1 MKIHNTLSGKTESF
15 KPTGNTVSMYV
26 CGITPYSPAH
36 VGHAMRSVVFDVFKR
51 YLEYKGF
58 QVLHIENFT
67 DIDDKMIEGASK
79 QGISV
84 SELAESNISS
94 YLKEMD
100 MLGVL
105 RANSYPRAT
114 AEIENIIDMISG
126 LIENKSAYEINGDV
140 YFRVRSISDYGK
152 LSDRDIEK
160 LKSGARVAI
169 ADHKEDALDF
179 ALWKSQKP
187 GEPAWQSPWGPGRPG
202 WHIECSAMALEY
214 LGESI
219 DIHGGGQDLIF
230 PHHENEIAQS
240 ESFSGIKPFAKFWMH
255 NGLVRLGEDKMSKS
269 LGNMVTIGQALD
281 AHSADALR
289 LLFISAHYRSPIT
302 YNEDA
307 VVAQENALQRI
318 KSALKLD
325 GLETESKMDTSSYI
339 TNFENAMDDDLNTPK
354 ALSVIFDLVREIH
367 KEHKVGNAISEGQET
382 LKKITGVLGLGL
394 QDKKPDSD
402 SDDLIEFLIEI
413 RLSLRNAN
421 QYELADK
428 IRDGLLD
435 LGIQIED
442 GVDKT
447 SWKRLP

>member
-1 MKIHNTLSGKTESF
+1 MKIHNTLTGTTELF
-15 KPTGNTVSMYV
+15 KPSGNTVSMYV

-51 YLEYKGF
+51 YLIHKGF
-58 QVLHIENFT
+58 QVIHVENFT
-67 DIDDKMIEGASK
+67 DIDDKMIDGANK

-84 SELAESNISS
+84 SELAESNISR

-100 MLGVL
+100 MLEVL

-114 AEIENIIDMISG
+114 DEIENIVNMISG
-126 LIENKSAYEINGDV
+126 LIENESAYEVNGDV

-187 GEPAWQSPWGPGRPG
+187 GEPAWKSPWGLGRPG

-240 ESFSGIKPFAKFWMH
+240 ESFSGQKPFAKVWMH

-269 LGNMVTIGQALD
+269 LGNMVTIGQALEK
-281 AHSADALR
+281 HSADALR

-307 VVAQENALQRI
+307 VLAQENAIQRI
-318 KSALKLD
+318 KNALKLEGQEARSKID
-325 GLETESKMDTSSYI
+325 TESYMSS
-339 TNFENAMDDDLNTPK
+339 FEVAMDDDLNTPK
-354 ALSVIFDLVREIH
+354 ALAVIFDLVRDIYKQH
-367 KEHKVGNAISEGQET
+367 KDGGSISDAQAT
-382 LKKITGVLGLGL
+382 LKKITGVLGLTL
-394 QDKKPDSD
+394 SDKESNTVSD
-402 SDDLIEFLIEI
+402 SFIDLLIEI
-413 RLSLRNAN
+413 RISLREAN

-428 IRDGLLD
+428 IRDRLLD
-435 LGIQIED
+435 LGVQIED
-442 GVDKT
+442 GIDKS
-447 SWKRLP
+447 SWTRLS

>member
-1 MKIHNTLSGKTESF
+1 MKIHNTLTGTTELF
-15 KPTGNTVSMYV
+15 KPSGNTVSMYV

-51 YLEYKGF
+51 YLIHKGF
-58 QVLHIENFT
+58 QVIHVENFT
-67 DIDDKMIEGASK
+67 DIDDKMIDGANK

-84 SELAESNISS
+84 SELAESNISR

-100 MLGVL
+100 MLEVL

-114 AEIENIIDMISG
+114 DEIENIVNMISG
-126 LIENKSAYEINGDV
+126 LIENESAYEVNGDV

-187 GEPAWQSPWGPGRPG
+187 GEPAWKSPWGLGRPG

-240 ESFSGIKPFAKFWMH
+240 ESFSGQKPFAKVWMH

-269 LGNMVTIGQALD
+269 LGNMVTIGQALEK
-281 AHSADALR
+281 HSADALR

-307 VVAQENALQRI
+307 VLAQENAIQRI
-318 KSALKLD
+318 KNALKLEGQEARSKID
-325 GLETESKMDTSSYI
+325 TESYMSS
-339 TNFENAMDDDLNTPK
+339 FEVAMDDDLNTPK
-354 ALSVIFDLVREIH
+354 ALAVIFDLVRDIYKQH
-367 KEHKVGNAISEGQET
+367 KDGGSISDAQAT
-382 LKKITGVLGLGL
+382 LKKITGVLGLTL
-394 QDKKPDSD
+394 SNTESNTVSD
-402 SDDLIEFLIEI
+402 SFIDLLIEI
-413 RLSLRNAN
+413 RISLREAN

-435 LGIQIED
+435 LGVQIED
-442 GVDKT
+442 GIDKS
-447 SWKRLP
+447 SWTRLS

>member
-1 MKIHNTLSGKTESF
+1 MKIHNTLTGTTELF
-15 KPTGNTVSMYV
+15 KPSGNTVSMYV

-51 YLEYKGF
+51 YLMHKGF
-58 QVLHIENFT
+58 QVIHVENFT
-67 DIDDKMIEGASK
+67 DIDDKMIDGANK

-84 SELAESNISS
+84 SELAESNISR

-100 MLGVL
+100 MLEVL

-114 AEIENIIDMISG
+114 DEIENIVNMISG
-126 LIENKSAYEINGDV
+126 LIKNESAYEVNGDV

-187 GEPAWQSPWGPGRPG
+187 GEPAWKSPWGLGRPG

-240 ESFSGIKPFAKFWMH
+240 ESFSGQKPFAKVWMH

-269 LGNMVTIGQALD
+269 LGNMVTIGQALEK
-281 AHSADALR
+281 HSADALR

-307 VVAQENALQRI
+307 VLAQENAIQRI
-318 KSALKLD
+318 KNALKLEGQEARSKID
-325 GLETESKMDTSSYI
+325 TESYMSS
-339 TNFENAMDDDLNTPK
+339 FEVAMDDDLNTPK
-354 ALSVIFDLVREIH
+354 ALAVIFDLVRDIYKQH
-367 KEHKVGNAISEGQET
+367 KDGGSISDAQAT
-382 LKKITGVLGLGL
+382 LKKITGVLGLTL
-394 QDKKPDSD
+394 SDKESNTVSD
-402 SDDLIEFLIEI
+402 SFIDLLIEI
-413 RLSLRNAN
+413 RISLREAN

-428 IRDGLLD
+428 IRDRLLD
-435 LGIQIED
+435 LGVQIED
-442 GVDKT
+442 GIDKS
-447 SWKRLP
+447 SWTRLS

>member
-1 MKIHNTLSGKTESF
+1 MKIHNTLTGKTESL
-15 KPTGNTVSMYV
+15 KPSGTTITMYV

-51 YLEYKGF
+51 YLEHKGLD
-58 QVLHIENFT
+58 VIHVENFT
-67 DIDDKMIEGASK
+67 DIDDKMIDGARK
-79 QGISV
+79 LGVSV

-114 AEIENIIDMISG
+114 AEIENIVNMISV
-126 LIENKSAYEINGDV
+126 LIENQAAYEVNGDV
-140 YFRVRSISDYGK
+140 YFRVRSVSDYGK

-169 ADHKEDALDF
+169 AYHKEDALDF

-187 GEPAWQSPWGPGRPG
+187 GEPAWQSPWGSGRPG
-202 WHIECSAMALEY
+202 WHIECSAMALQY

-219 DIHGGGQDLIF
+219 DVHGGGQDLIF

-240 ESFSGIKPFAKFWMH
+240 ESFSGKKPFAKVWMH

-269 LGNMVTIGQALD
+269 LGNMVTIGQALET
-281 AHSADALR
+281 HSADALR
-289 LLFISAHYRSPIT
+289 LLFISSHYRSPIT
-302 YNEDA
+302 YNDDA
-307 VVAQENALQRI
+307 VLSQESAIQRI
-318 KSALKLD
+318 KNALELD
-325 GLETESKMDTSSYI
+325 GVETNSKIDTSSYAI
-339 TNFENAMDDDLNTPK
+339 SFDNAMDDDLNTPK
-354 ALSVIFDLVREIH
+354 ALAVIFELVREIH
-367 KEHKVGNAISEGQET
+367 KEYKIGNSISKAQVT
-382 LKKITGVLGLGL
+382 LKEITGVLGLKL
-394 QDKKPDSD
+394 SSTKSNAASD
-402 SDDLIEFLIEI
+402 GFIDLLIEV

-421 QYELADK
+421 QYDLADK
-428 IRDGLLD
+428 IRDGLIK
-435 LGIQIED
+435 LGVQIED

-447 SWKRLP
+447 SWKRLS

>member
-1 MKIHNTLSGKTESF
+1 MKIHNTLTGKTELLKVS
-15 KPTGNTVSMYV
+15 GNKVSMYV

-51 YLEYKGF
+51 YLIHKGLD
-58 QVLHIENFT
+58 VVHVENFT
-67 DIDDKMIEGASK
+67 DIDDKMIDGANK

-94 YLKEMD
+94 YLTEMD

-105 RANSYPRAT
+105 RADSYPRAT
-114 AEIENIIDMISG
+114 GEIENIVNMISG
-126 LIENKSAYEINGDV
+126 LIENESAYEVNGDV
-140 YFRVRSISDYGK
+140 YFRVRSNPDYGK

-187 GEPAWQSPWGPGRPG
+187 GEPAWQSPWGLGRPG

-240 ESFSGIKPFAKFWMH
+240 ESFSGHKPFAKVWMH

-269 LGNMVTIGQALD
+269 LGNMVTIGQALNT
-281 AHSADALR
+281 HSADALR

-307 VVAQENALQRI
+307 VLAQENAIQRI
-318 KSALKLD
+318 KNALKLM
-325 GLETESKMDTSSYI
+325 GQETDSKIDTNSYVN
-339 TNFENAMDDDLNTPK
+339 NFESAMDDDLNTPK
-354 ALSVIFDLVREIH
+354 ALAVIFDLVREIYKH
-367 KEHKVGNAISEGQET
+367 HRNGNSITDAQNT
-382 LKKITGVLGLGL
+382 LKNITGVLGLTL
-394 QDKKPDSD
+394 SDKESNTASD
-402 SDDLIEFLIEI
+402 SFIDLLIEV
-413 RLSLRNAN
+413 RLSLREAN

-435 LGIQIED
+435 LGVHIED

-447 SWKRLP
+447 TWNRPS

>member
-1 MKIHNTLSGKTESF
+1 
-15 KPTGNTVSMYV
+15 V
-26 CGITPYSPAH
+26 
-36 VGHAMRSVVFDVFKR
+36 
-51 YLEYKGF
+51 
-58 QVLHIENFT
+58 
-67 DIDDKMIEGASK
+67 
-79 QGISV
+79 
-84 SELAESNISS
+84 
-94 YLKEMD
+94 
-100 MLGVL
+100 
-105 RANSYPRAT
+105 
-114 AEIENIIDMISG
+114 
-126 LIENKSAYEINGDV
+126 NGDV
-140 YFRVRSISDYGK
+140 YFRVRSNPDYGK

-187 GEPAWQSPWGPGRPG
+187 GEPAWQSPWGLGRPG

-240 ESFSGIKPFAKFWMH
+240 ESFSGHKPFAKVWMH

-269 LGNMVTIGQALD
+269 LGNMVTIGQALNT
-281 AHSADALR
+281 HSADALR

-307 VVAQENALQRI
+307 VLAQENAIQRI
-318 KSALKLD
+318 KNALKLM
-325 GLETESKMDTSSYI
+325 GQETDSKIDTNSYVN
-339 TNFENAMDDDLNTPK
+339 NFESAMDDDLNTPK
-354 ALSVIFDLVREIH
+354 ALAVIFDLVREIYKH
-367 KEHKVGNAISEGQET
+367 HRNGNSITDAQNT
-382 LKKITGVLGLGL
+382 LKNITGVLGLTL
-394 QDKKPDSD
+394 SDKESNTASD
-402 SDDLIEFLIEI
+402 SFIDLLIEV
-413 RLSLRNAN
+413 RLSLREAN

-435 LGIQIED
+435 LGVHIED

-447 SWKRLP
+447 TWNRPS

>member
-1 MKIHNTLSGKTESF
+1 MKIHNTLTGRTELF
-15 KPTGNTVSMYV
+15 KPSGNTVSMYV

-51 YLEYKGF
+51 YLMHKGF
-58 QVLHIENFT
+58 QVIHVENFT
-67 DIDDKMIEGASK
+67 DIDDKMIDGANK

-84 SELAESNISS
+84 SELAESNISR

-100 MLGVL
+100 MLEVL

-114 AEIENIIDMISG
+114 DEIENIVNMISG
-126 LIENKSAYEINGDV
+126 LIKNESAYEVNGDV

-187 GEPAWQSPWGPGRPG
+187 GEPAWKSPWGLGRPG

-240 ESFSGIKPFAKFWMH
+240 ESFSGQKPFAKVWMH

-269 LGNMVTIGQALD
+269 LGNMVTIGQALEK
-281 AHSADALR
+281 HSADALR

-307 VVAQENALQRI
+307 VLAQENAIQRI
-318 KSALKLD
+318 KNALKLEGQEARSKID
-325 GLETESKMDTSSYI
+325 TESYMSS
-339 TNFENAMDDDLNTPK
+339 FEVAMDDDLNTPK
-354 ALSVIFDLVREIH
+354 ALAVIFDLVRDIYKQH
-367 KEHKVGNAISEGQET
+367 KDGGSISDAQAT
-382 LKKITGVLGLGL
+382 LKKITGVLGLTL
-394 QDKKPDSD
+394 SDKESNTVSD
-402 SDDLIEFLIEI
+402 SFIDLLIEI
-413 RLSLRNAN
+413 RISLREAN

-435 LGIQIED
+435 LGVQIED
-442 GVDKT
+442 GIDKS
-447 SWKRLP
+447 SWSRLS

>member
-1 MKIHNTLSGKTESF
+1 MKIHNTLTGRTELF
-15 KPTGNTVSMYV
+15 KPSGNTVSMYV

-51 YLEYKGF
+51 YLMHKGF
-58 QVLHIENFT
+58 QVIHVENFT
-67 DIDDKMIEGASK
+67 DIDDKMIDGANK

-84 SELAESNISS
+84 SELAESNISR

-100 MLGVL
+100 MLEVL

-114 AEIENIIDMISG
+114 DEIENIVNMISG
-126 LIENKSAYEINGDV
+126 LIKNESAYEVNGDV

-187 GEPAWQSPWGPGRPG
+187 GEPAWKSPWGLGRPG

-240 ESFSGIKPFAKFWMH
+240 ESFSGQKPFAKVWMH

-269 LGNMVTIGQALD
+269 LGNMVTIGQALEK
-281 AHSADALR
+281 HSADALR

-307 VVAQENALQRI
+307 VLAQENAIQRI
-318 KSALKLD
+318 KNALKLEGQEARSKID
-325 GLETESKMDTSSYI
+325 TESYMSS
-339 TNFENAMDDDLNTPK
+339 FEVAMDDDLNTPK
-354 ALSVIFDLVREIH
+354 ALAVIFDLVRDIYKQH
-367 KEHKVGNAISEGQET
+367 KDGGSISDAQAT
-382 LKKITGVLGLGL
+382 LKKITGVLGLTL
-394 QDKKPDSD
+394 SDKESNTVSD
-402 SDDLIEFLIEI
+402 SFIDLLIEI
-413 RLSLRNAN
+413 RISLREAN

-428 IRDGLLD
+428 IRDRLLD
-435 LGIQIED
+435 LGVQIED
-442 GVDKT
+442 GIDKS
-447 SWKRLP
+447 SWTRLS

>member
-1 MKIHNTLSGKTESF
+1 MKIHNTLTGTTELF
-15 KPTGNTVSMYV
+15 KPSGNTVSMYV

-51 YLEYKGF
+51 YLMHKGF
-58 QVLHIENFT
+58 QVIHVENFT
-67 DIDDKMIEGASK
+67 DIDDKMIDGANK

-84 SELAESNISS
+84 SELAESNISR

-100 MLGVL
+100 MLEVL

-114 AEIENIIDMISG
+114 DEIENIVNMISG
-126 LIENKSAYEINGDV
+126 LIDNESAYEVNGDV

-187 GEPAWQSPWGPGRPG
+187 GEPAWKSPWGLGRPG
-202 WHIECSAMALEY
+202 WHIERSAMALEY

-240 ESFSGIKPFAKFWMH
+240 ESFSGQKPFAKVWMH

-269 LGNMVTIGQALD
+269 LGNMVTIGQALEK
-281 AHSADALR
+281 HSADALR

-307 VVAQENALQRI
+307 VQAQENAIQRI
-318 KSALKLD
+318 KNALK
-325 GLETESKMDTSSYI
+325 
-339 TNFENAMDDDLNTPK
+339 
-354 ALSVIFDLVREIH
+354 
-367 KEHKVGNAISEGQET
+367 
-382 LKKITGVLGLGL
+382 
-394 QDKKPDSD
+394 
-402 SDDLIEFLIEI
+402 
-413 RLSLRNAN
+413 
-421 QYELADK
+421 
-428 IRDGLLD
+428 
-435 LGIQIED
+435 
-442 GVDKT
+442 
-447 SWKRLP
+447 

>member
-1 MKIHNTLSGKTESF
+1 MKIHNTLTGTTELF
-15 KPTGNTVSMYV
+15 KPSGNTVSMYV

-51 YLEYKGF
+51 YLIHKGF
-58 QVLHIENFT
+58 QVIHVENFT
-67 DIDDKMIEGASK
+67 DIDDKMIDGANK

-84 SELAESNISS
+84 SELAESNISR

-100 MLGVL
+100 MLEVL

-114 AEIENIIDMISG
+114 DEIENIVNMISG
-126 LIENKSAYEINGDV
+126 LIDNESAYEVNGDV

-187 GEPAWQSPWGPGRPG
+187 GEPAWKSPWGLGRPG

-240 ESFSGIKPFAKFWMH
+240 ESFSGQKPFAKVWMH

-269 LGNMVTIGQALD
+269 LGNMVTIGQALEK
-281 AHSADALR
+281 HSADALR

-307 VVAQENALQRI
+307 VLAQENAIQRI
-318 KSALKLD
+318 KNALKLEGQEARSKID
-325 GLETESKMDTSSYI
+325 TESYMSS
-339 TNFENAMDDDLNTPK
+339 FEVAMDDDLNTPK
-354 ALSVIFDLVREIH
+354 ALAVIFDLVRDIYKQH
-367 KEHKVGNAISEGQET
+367 KDGSSISDAQAT
-382 LKKITGVLGLGL
+382 LKKITGVLGLTL
-394 QDKKPDSD
+394 SDTESNTVSD
-402 SDDLIEFLIEI
+402 SFIDLLIEI
-413 RLSLRNAN
+413 RISLREAN

-435 LGIQIED
+435 LGVQIED
-442 GVDKT
+442 GIDKS
-447 SWKRLP
+447 SWSRLS

>member
-1 MKIHNTLSGKTESF
+1 MCI
-15 KPTGNTVSMYV
+15 
-26 CGITPYSPAH
+26 
-36 VGHAMRSVVFDVFKR
+36 R
-51 YLEYKGF
+51 
-58 QVLHIENFT
+58 
-67 DIDDKMIEGASK
+67 
-79 QGISV
+79 
-84 SELAESNISS
+84 
-94 YLKEMD
+94 
-100 MLGVL
+100 
-105 RANSYPRAT
+105 
-114 AEIENIIDMISG
+114 
-126 LIENKSAYEINGDV
+126 
-140 YFRVRSISDYGK
+140 
-152 LSDRDIEK
+152 DR
-160 LKSGARVAI
+160 
-169 ADHKEDALDF
+169 
-179 ALWKSQKP
+179 
-187 GEPAWQSPWGPGRPG
+187 QSPWGPGRPG

-354 ALSVIFDLVREIH
+354 ALAVIFDLVREIH

-402 SDDLIEFLIEI
+402 ADDLIEFLIEI

-442 GVDKT
+442 GVD
-447 SWKRLP
+447 

>member
-1 MKIHNTLSGKTESF
+1 MKIHNTLTGKTELL
-15 KPTGNTVSMYV
+15 KVAGNKVSMYV

-51 YLEYKGF
+51 YLIHKGLD
-58 QVLHIENFT
+58 VVHVENFT
-67 DIDDKMIEGASK
+67 DIDDKMIDGANK

-94 YLKEMD
+94 YLTEMD

-105 RANSYPRAT
+105 RADSYPRAT
-114 AEIENIIDMISG
+114 GEIENIVNMISG
-126 LIENKSAYEINGDV
+126 LIENESAYEVNGDV
-140 YFRVRSISDYGK
+140 YFRVRSNPDNGK

-187 GEPAWQSPWGPGRPG
+187 GEPAWQSPWGLGRPG

-240 ESFSGIKPFAKFWMH
+240 ESFSGHKPFAKVWMH

-269 LGNMVTIGQALD
+269 LGNMVTIGQALNT
-281 AHSADALR
+281 HSADALR

-307 VVAQENALQRI
+307 VLAQENAIQRI
-318 KSALKLD
+318 KNALKLM
-325 GLETESKMDTSSYI
+325 GQETDSKIDTNSYVN
-339 TNFENAMDDDLNTPK
+339 NFESAMDDDLNTPK
-354 ALSVIFDLVREIH
+354 ALAVIFDLVREIYKH
-367 KEHKVGNAISEGQET
+367 HRNGNSITDAQNT
-382 LKKITGVLGLGL
+382 LKNITGVLGLTL
-394 QDKKPDSD
+394 SDKESNTASD
-402 SDDLIEFLIEI
+402 SFIDLLNEV
-413 RLSLRNAN
+413 RLSLREAN

-435 LGIQIED
+435 LGVHIED
-442 GVDKT
+442 GVDKPT
-447 SWKRLP
+447 WNRPS

>member
-1 MKIHNTLSGKTESF
+1 MKIHNTLTGRTELF
-15 KPTGNTVSMYV
+15 KPSGNTVSMYV

-51 YLEYKGF
+51 YLMHKGF
-58 QVLHIENFT
+58 QVIHVENFT
-67 DIDDKMIEGASK
+67 DIDDKMIDGANK

-84 SELAESNISS
+84 SELAESNISR

-100 MLGVL
+100 MLEVL

-114 AEIENIIDMISG
+114 DEIENIVNMISG
-126 LIENKSAYEINGDV
+126 LIKNESAYEVNGDV

-187 GEPAWQSPWGPGRPG
+187 GEPAWKSPWGLGRPG

-240 ESFSGIKPFAKFWMH
+240 ESFSGQKPFAKVWMH

-269 LGNMVTIGQALD
+269 LGNMVTIGQALEK
-281 AHSADALR
+281 HSADALR

-307 VVAQENALQRI
+307 VLAQENAIQRI
-318 KSALKLD
+318 KNALKLEGQEARSKID
-325 GLETESKMDTSSYI
+325 TESYMSS
-339 TNFENAMDDDLNTPK
+339 FEVAMDDDLNTPK
-354 ALSVIFDLVREIH
+354 ALAVIFDLVRDIYKQH
-367 KEHKVGNAISEGQET
+367 KDGGSISDAQAT
-382 LKKITGVLGLGL
+382 LKKITGVLGLTL
-394 QDKKPDSD
+394 SDKESNTVSD
-402 SDDLIEFLIEI
+402 SFIDLLIEI
-413 RLSLRNAN
+413 RISLREAN

-428 IRDGLLD
+428 IRDRLLD
-435 LGIQIED
+435 LGVQIED
-442 GVDKT
+442 GIDKS
-447 SWKRLP
+447 SWSRLS

>member
-15 KPTGNTVSMYV
+15 KPSGNTISMYV

-58 QVLHIENFT
+58 QVLHVENFT
-67 DIDDKMIEGASK
+67 DIDDKMIEGANK

-114 AEIENIIDMISG
+114 AEIDNIVNMISG
-126 LIENKSAYEINGDV
+126 LIENNSAYEINGDV
-140 YFRVRSISDYGK
+140 YFRVRSVSDYGK

-169 ADHKEDALDF
+169 ANHKEDALDF

-187 GEPAWQSPWGPGRPG
+187 GEPSWKSPWGPGRPG

-240 ESFSGIKPFAKFWMH
+240 ESFSGKKPFAKVWVH

-269 LGNMVTIGQALD
+269 LGNMVTIGQALHT
-281 AHSADALR
+281 HSADALR
-289 LLFISAHYRSPIT
+289 LLFISAHYRSPTT

-307 VVAQENALQRI
+307 VLAQGKAIQRI

-325 GLETESKMDTSSYI
+325 GQETECKLNTSTYI
-339 TNFENAMDDDLNTPK
+339 HSFESAMDDDLNTPK
-354 ALSVIFDLVREIH
+354 ALAVIFDLVREIH
-367 KEHKVGNAISEGQET
+367 KEHKIGNSISEGQAT
-382 LKKITGVLGLGL
+382 LKTITSVLGLNL
-394 QDKKPDSD
+394 SDKETNTASD
-402 SDDLIEFLIEI
+402 SFIDLLSEI
-413 RLSLRNAN
+413 RLSLREAN
-421 QYELADK
+421 QYDLADK
-428 IRDGLLD
+428 IRDRLLD
-435 LGIQIED
+435 LGVQIED

>member
-1 MKIHNTLSGKTESF
+1 MKIHNTLTGTTELF
-15 KPTGNTVSMYV
+15 KPSGNTVSMYV

-51 YLEYKGF
+51 YLIHKGF
-58 QVLHIENFT
+58 QVIHVENFT
-67 DIDDKMIEGASK
+67 DIDDKMIDGANK

-84 SELAESNISS
+84 SELAESNISR

-100 MLGVL
+100 MLEVL

-114 AEIENIIDMISG
+114 DEIENIVNMISG
-126 LIENKSAYEINGDV
+126 LIENESAYEVNGDV

-187 GEPAWQSPWGPGRPG
+187 GEPAWKSPWGLGRPG

-240 ESFSGIKPFAKFWMH
+240 ESFSGQKPFAKVWMH

-269 LGNMVTIGQALD
+269 LGNMVTIGQALEK
-281 AHSADALR
+281 HSADALR

-307 VVAQENALQRI
+307 VLAQENAIQRI
-318 KSALKLD
+318 KNALKLEGQEARSKID
-325 GLETESKMDTSSYI
+325 TESYMSS
-339 TNFENAMDDDLNTPK
+339 FEVAMDDDLNTPK
-354 ALSVIFDLVREIH
+354 ALAVIFDLVRDIYKQH
-367 KEHKVGNAISEGQET
+367 KDGSSISDAQAT
-382 LKKITGVLGLGL
+382 LKKITGVLGLTL
-394 QDKKPDSD
+394 SDTESNTVSD
-402 SDDLIEFLIEI
+402 SFIDLLIEI
-413 RLSLRNAN
+413 RISLREAN

-435 LGIQIED
+435 LGVQIED
-442 GVDKT
+442 GIDKS
-447 SWKRLP
+447 SWSRLS

>member
-1 MKIHNTLSGKTESF
+1 MKIHNTLTGTTELF
-15 KPTGNTVSMYV
+15 KPSGNTVSMYV

-51 YLEYKGF
+51 YLMHKGF
-58 QVLHIENFT
+58 QVIHVENFT
-67 DIDDKMIEGASK
+67 DIDDKMIDGANK

-84 SELAESNISS
+84 SELAESNISR

-100 MLGVL
+100 MLEVL

-114 AEIENIIDMISG
+114 DEIENIVNMISG
-126 LIENKSAYEINGDV
+126 LIKNESAYEVNGDV

-187 GEPAWQSPWGPGRPG
+187 GEPAWKSPWGLGRPG

-240 ESFSGIKPFAKFWMH
+240 ESFSGQKPFAKVWMH

-269 LGNMVTIGQALD
+269 LGNMVTIGQALEK
-281 AHSADALR
+281 HSADALR

-307 VVAQENALQRI
+307 VLAQENAIQRI
-318 KSALKLD
+318 KNALKLEGQEARSKID
-325 GLETESKMDTSSYI
+325 TESYMSS
-339 TNFENAMDDDLNTPK
+339 FEVAMDDDLNTPK
-354 ALSVIFDLVREIH
+354 ALAVIFDLVRDIYKQH
-367 KEHKVGNAISEGQET
+367 KDGSSISDAQAT
-382 LKKITGVLGLGL
+382 LKKITGVLGLTL
-394 QDKKPDSD
+394 SNTESNTVSD
-402 SDDLIEFLIEI
+402 SFIDLLIEI
-413 RLSLRNAN
+413 RISLREAN

-435 LGIQIED
+435 LVVQIED
-442 GVDKT
+442 GIDKS
-447 SWKRLP
+447 SWSRLS

>member
-1 MKIHNTLSGKTESF
+1 MNIHNTLSGKTEPF
-15 KPTGNTVSMYV
+15 KPSGNTVSMYV

-36 VGHAMRSVVFDVFKR
+36 VGHAMRSVVFDVLKR

-67 DIDDKMIEGASK
+67 DIDDKMIEGANK

-114 AEIENIIDMISG
+114 AEIDNIVDMISG
-126 LIENKSAYEINGDV
+126 LIKNNSAYEINGDV

-160 LKSGARVAI
+160 LKSGARVAV
-169 ADHKEDALDF
+169 AAHKEDALDF

-187 GEPAWQSPWGPGRPG
+187 GEPSWQSPWGPGRPG

-240 ESFSGIKPFAKFWMH
+240 ESFSGKKPFAKVWVH

-269 LGNMVTIGQALD
+269 LGNMVTIGQALHT
-281 AHSADALR
+281 HSADALR
-289 LLFISAHYRSPIT
+289 LLFISAHYRSPTT

-307 VVAQENALQRI
+307 VLAQGKAIQRI

-325 GLETESKMDTSSYI
+325 CHKTESKLNSSIYI
-339 TNFENAMDDDLNTPK
+339 HNFESAMDDDLNTPK
-354 ALSVIFDLVREIH
+354 ALAVVFDLVREIH
-367 KEHKVGNAISEGQET
+367 KEHKIGNSISEAQTT
-382 LKKITGVLGLGL
+382 LKTITSVLGLNL
-394 QDKKPDSD
+394 SDKEINTASGSFIDL
-402 SDDLIEFLIEI
+402 LIET
-413 RLSLRNAN
+413 RLSLREAN
-421 QYELADK
+421 QYDLADK

-435 LGIQIED
+435 LGVQIED

-447 SWKRLP
+447 SWKHLS

>member
-1 MKIHNTLSGKTESF
+1 MKIHNTLTGTTELF
-15 KPTGNTVSMYV
+15 KPSGNTVSMYV

-51 YLEYKGF
+51 YLMHKGF
-58 QVLHIENFT
+58 QVIHVENFT
-67 DIDDKMIEGASK
+67 DIDDKMIDGANK

-84 SELAESNISS
+84 SELAESNISR

-100 MLGVL
+100 MLEVL

-114 AEIENIIDMISG
+114 DEIENIVNMISG
-126 LIENKSAYEINGDV
+126 LIKNESAYEVNGDV

-187 GEPAWQSPWGPGRPG
+187 GEPAWKSPWGLGRPG

-240 ESFSGIKPFAKFWMH
+240 ESFSGQKPFAKVWMH

-269 LGNMVTIGQALD
+269 LGNMVTIGQALEK
-281 AHSADALR
+281 HSADALR

-307 VVAQENALQRI
+307 VLAQENAIQRI
-318 KSALKLD
+318 KNALKLEGQEARSKID
-325 GLETESKMDTSSYI
+325 TESYMSS
-339 TNFENAMDDDLNTPK
+339 FEVAMDDDLNTPK
-354 ALSVIFDLVREIH
+354 ALAVIFDLVRDIYKQH
-367 KEHKVGNAISEGQET
+367 KDGGSISDAQAT
-382 LKKITGVLGLGL
+382 LKKITGVLGLTL
-394 QDKKPDSD
+394 SDKESNTCLLYTSPSP
-402 SDDLIEFLIEI
+402 
-413 RLSLRNAN
+413 
-421 QYELADK
+421 
-428 IRDGLLD
+428 RD
-435 LGIQIED
+435 
-442 GVDKT
+442 
-447 SWKRLP
+447 

>member
-1 MKIHNTLSGKTESF
+1 MKIHNTLTGTTELF
-15 KPTGNTVSMYV
+15 KPSGNTVSMYV

-51 YLEYKGF
+51 YLIHKGF
-58 QVLHIENFT
+58 QVIHVENFT
-67 DIDDKMIEGASK
+67 DIDDKMIDGANK

-84 SELAESNISS
+84 SELAESNISR

-100 MLGVL
+100 MLEVL

-114 AEIENIIDMISG
+114 DEIENIVNMISG
-126 LIENKSAYEINGDV
+126 LIDNESAYEVNGDV

-187 GEPAWQSPWGPGRPG
+187 GEPAWKSPWGLGRPG
-202 WHIECSAMALEY
+202 WHIACSAMALEY

-240 ESFSGIKPFAKFWMH
+240 ESFSGQKPFAKVWMH

-269 LGNMVTIGQALD
+269 LGNMVTIGQALEK
-281 AHSADALR
+281 HSADALR

-307 VVAQENALQRI
+307 VLAQENAIQRI
-318 KSALKLD
+318 KNALKLEGQEARSKID
-325 GLETESKMDTSSYI
+325 TESYMSS
-339 TNFENAMDDDLNTPK
+339 FEVAMDDDLNTPK
-354 ALSVIFDLVREIH
+354 ALAVIFDLVRDIYKQH
-367 KEHKVGNAISEGQET
+367 KDGSSISDAQAT
-382 LKKITGVLGLGL
+382 LKKITGVLGLTL
-394 QDKKPDSD
+394 SNTESNTVSD
-402 SDDLIEFLIEI
+402 SFIDLLIEI
-413 RLSLRNAN
+413 RISLREAN

-435 LGIQIED
+435 LGVQIED
-442 GVDKT
+442 GIDKS
-447 SWKRLP
+447 SWSRLS